1 MKNDNRT
8 KGLVPKLRFP
18 EFRDAP
24 EWKIERLSK
33 ISSRVIR
40 KVGDLKVPT
49 LSISAGKGF
58 VTQTEKFGRNIS
70 GAQYKNYILL
80 EKGDFAYNK
89 GNSKQYPQG
98 CIYQL
103 EQFDEAAVP
112 NAFICFCFRKNYV
125 AKFFLFYFE
134 NNCYGEQLK
143 RYITSG
149 ARSDGL
155 LNISADDFFSILIP
169 VSEIREEQQ
178 KIADCLSSIDELIK
192 LHSQKLELLK
202 DYKKGLMQQLFPAEG
217 ETVPKL
223 RFPEFKNAP
232 EWEKKKL
239 ADLCNINPSHGGLPT
254 FFFYIDLES
263 VVAGHLISKRVVQ
276 KDDAP
281 SRAQRLLKEEDVIYQ
296 IVRPYQK
303 NNFFCKFNDK
313 HNYVASTGYA
323 QLRAYDDSKFLFQI
337 IHTDIF
343 VSKVIAKCTGSSYP
357 AINTSDLSEIRVTVP
372 KLPEQQKIADC
383 LSSIDELITSQTR
396 KIESLREH
404 KKGLMQQLFPSAEEV
419 SQ

>member
-1 MKNDNRT
+1 MKSDKRT

-178 KIADCLSSIDELIK
+178 KIADCLSSIDGLIK

-202 DYKKGLMQQLFPAEG
+202 DYKKGLLQHLFPTEG
-217 ETVPKL
+217 EAVPKL

-232 EWEKKKL
+232 EWVEDPLSKYLIESRILGSRGDVAKKL
-239 ADLCNINPSHGGLPT
+239 TVKLWGRGVFEKEEVLKGSPSTQYYRRRTGQFIYSKLDFLNQAFGIIPNDLDGYESTADLPCFDLRKGIHPIFLLEYVKRDVFFKKFGEIADGGRK
-254 FFFYIDLES
+254 
-263 VVAGHLISKRVVQ
+263 AKRIQ
-276 KDDAP
+276 
-281 SRAQRLLKEEDVIYQ
+281 
-296 IVRPYQK
+296 
-303 NNFFCKFNDK
+303 
-313 HNYVASTGYA
+313 
-323 QLRAYDDSKFLFQI
+323 
-337 IHTDIF
+337 TDILLSFPIF
-343 VSKVIAKCTGSSYP
+343 VPCS
-357 AINTSDLSEIRVTVP
+357 N
-372 KLPEQQKIADC
+372 EQQKIADC
-383 LSSIDELITSQTR
+383 LSSTDELITSQTR
-396 KIESLREH
+396 KIESLKEH
-404 KKGLMQQLFPSAEEV
+404 KKGLMQQLFPSVEEV
-419 SQ
+419 NV